1 MVKYLNKTS
10 HEARTLMTG
19 IVGVA
24 QLMLNSK
31 DVNSDTRENVEII
44 IDNSYSLL
52 GLFDELIDR
61 MQTECKIKK
70 VA

>member
-1 MVKYLNKTS
+1 MVKYLNNAS

-24 QLMLNSK
+24 QLMLESNEF
-31 DVNSDTRENVEII
+31 NSDTRENVEII
-44 IDNSYSLL
+44 IENSYSLL
-52 GLFDELIDR
+52 GLFDDVINTMHRELK
-61 MQTECKIKK
+61 T

>member
-1 MVKYLNKTS
+1 MVKYLNNAS

-24 QLMLNSK
+24 ELMLNSTE
-31 DVNSDTRENVEII
+31 VTPDTREHAEII
-44 IDNSYSLL
+44 IENSYSLL
-52 GLFDELIDR
+52 GLFEEVIEK
-61 MQTECKIKK
+61 MQTEMKK

>member
-1 MVKYLNKTS
+1 MVKYLNNAS

-24 QLMLNSK
+24 ELMLNDN
-31 DVNSDTRENVEII
+31 DVKPDTREHAEII
-44 IDNSYSLL
+44 IENSYSLL
-52 GLFDELIDR
+52 GLFEEIINTMQEEL
-61 MQTECKIKK
+61 KK

>member
-1 MVKYLNKTS
+1 MVKYLNNAS

-24 QLMLNSK
+24 QLMLKSNECS
-31 DVNSDTRENVEII
+31 SETRENVEII
-44 IDNSYSLL
+44 IENSYSLL
-52 GLFDELIDR
+52 ELFNDVIER
-61 MQTECKIKK
+61 MHTEMKK

>member
-1 MVKYLNKTS
+1 MVKYLNNAS

-24 QLMLNSK
+24 QVMLHSK
-31 DVNSDTRENVEII
+31 EVNSDTRENVEII
-44 IDNSYSLL
+44 IENSYSLL
-52 GLFDELIDR
+52 ELFEKLIEK
-61 MQTECKIKK
+61 MQTEIKIKK

>member
-1 MVKYLNKTS
+1 MVKYLNNAS

-24 QLMLNSK
+24 QIMLTSNECTSE
-31 DVNSDTRENVEII
+31 TRENVEII
-44 IDNSYSLL
+44 IENSYSLL
-52 GLFDELIDR
+52 VLFENVIEK
-61 MQTECKIKK
+61 MQTEMKK

>member
-1 MVKYLNKTS
+1 MIKYLNNAS

-24 QLMLNSK
+24 QLMLDSTE
-31 DVNSDTRENVEII
+31 VAPDTRENVEII
-44 IDNSYSLL
+44 IENSYSLL
-52 GLFDELIDR
+52 GLFEEVINTMQDEL
-61 MQTECKIKK
+61 KK

>member
-1 MVKYLNKTS
+1 MIKYLNNAS

-24 QLMLNSK
+24 QLMLTSNEC
-31 DVNSDTRENVEII
+31 NTETRENVEII
-44 IDNSYSLL
+44 IENSYSLL
-52 GLFDELIDR
+52 VLFEDVIEK
-61 MQTECKIKK
+61 MQTEMKK